1 MREALE
7 RRGPLT
13 LHAIKQL
20 IGEALVPESQRRS
33 FFDICVGLEDAVLS
47 NDAHDQIGRSGIGV
61 ARNEGERREELI
73 FDVETLELLGTRQ
86 VLINAQSG
94 YAPAFRRKAWRPLQL
109 MPKSDGG
116 GKVFSI
122 LAWRNS

>member
-1 MREALE
+1 LGMDLSVKVTPLSAMEIASRAAGSVALAFSLTDGCCPAARRSFASPIDP
-7 RRGPLT
+7 RRGPRCHFLAT
-13 LHAIKQL
+13 
-20 IGEALVPESQRRS
+20 
-33 FFDICVGLEDAVLS
+33 
-47 NDAHDQIGRSGIGV
+47 
-61 ARNEGERREELI
+61 
-73 FDVETLELLGTRQ
+73 
-86 VLINAQSG
+86 QSG